1 MSKNNVIRVS
11 AELNEMIV
19 DFLAGCD
26 AVAKKRGASRD
37 KIFARRAADVVRA
50 AFSQFDENWEWQKGK
65 YYKNLDVDNTEATE
79 LVKAGFTAAVYGSK
93 RIRS

>member
-11 AELNEMIV
+11 DEMNEMIV
-19 DFLAGCD
+19 DFLANCD
-26 AVAKKRGASRD
+26 AVTKRGGASRD
-37 KIFARRAADVVRA
+37 KIFAKRAADVVRA
-50 AFSQFDENWEWQKGK
+50 AFSQFDENWEWQKGN
-65 YYKNLDVDNTEATE
+65 YYKSLDADGDEATE